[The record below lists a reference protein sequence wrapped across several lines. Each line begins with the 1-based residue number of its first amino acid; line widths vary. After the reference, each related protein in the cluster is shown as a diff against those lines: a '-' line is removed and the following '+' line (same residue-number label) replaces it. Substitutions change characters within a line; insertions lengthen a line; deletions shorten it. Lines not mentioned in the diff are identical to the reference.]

1 MRTEHLEFLINITN
15 GETINTLA
23 NQMHITPQGFSSAI
37 IAMEKELNCTLLNR
51 TKKGVYLTPEAEE
64 LLHSAKPFL
73 EKINE
78 IKHRYQEELSG
89 ELIIP
94 TTMGGIRYLLS
105 DKIAKFF
112 KENPHVTIRYNISS
126 RSNIS
131 TDLLTEKE
139 IIFTAMTYFND
150 RPMPTTAQLL
160 ANDHFSFVKLRDLQM
175 CIECHKDLW
184 KKSTISLADLHDCKI
199 IAATSKIDLEEAKWL
214 FKNCGATHLEF
225 IHEPISDIY
234 YQLLLNKIGYS
245 SLSIYTHDQFN
256 YANSNDL
263 HQAIITDNIKVEF
276 GYIEKKDAIHSP
288 LLQRFL
294 DFISY

>member
-105 DKIAKFF
+105 DKIAKFL
-112 KENPHVTIRYNISS
+112 KENPRITIKYNLYS
-126 RSNIS
+126 RSDIS
-131 TDLLTEKE
+131 KDVIISNS
-139 IIFTAMTYFND
+139 IIFTAISTFDDQLIKSSSALLSDND
-150 RPMPTTAQLL
+150 L
-160 ANDHFSFVKLRDLQM
+160 SFVKLRDLQM

-184 KKSTISLADLHDCKI
+184 KKSTISLSDLHDCKI
-199 IAATSKIDLEEAKWL
+199 VANNDKIDLEEAMDL
-214 FKNCGATHLEF
+214 FENCGATHLEF
-225 IHEPISDIY
+225 IHEPISDLY

-245 SLSIYTHDQFN
+245 APTIYTHEQFN
-256 YANSNDL
+256 YANTHDL
-263 HQAIITDNIKVEF
+263 HQAIITDPFKVEF

>member
-23 NQMHITPQGFSSAI
+23 NQMHITPQGLSSAI

-64 LLHSAKPFL
+64 LLQVTKPFL
-73 EKINE
+73 DKINDL
-78 IKHRYQEELSG
+78 KHRQQEELSG
-89 ELIIP
+89 ELVIP
-94 TTMGGIRYLLS
+94 TTMGGIKYLLS

-112 KENPHVTIRYNISS
+112 KENPHVTIKYNIYS
-126 RSNIS
+126 RSDIS
-131 TDLLTEKE
+131 TDLLTETE
-139 IIFTAMTYFND
+139 IIFTATTYFND

-160 ANDHFSFVKLRDLQM
+160 ASEHFSFVKLRDLQM

-184 KKSTISLADLHDCKI
+184 KKSTISLSDLHDCKI
-199 IAATSKIDLEEAKWL
+199 IATTSKIDLEEAKWL
-214 FKNCGATHLEF
+214 FQNCGATNLEF

-256 YANSNDL
+256 YAHSSDL
-263 HQAIITDNIKVEF
+263 HQAIITDNIKIEF
-276 GYIEKKDAIHSP
+276 GYIEKKDAVHSP

>member
-1 MRTEHLEFLINITN
+1 MRTEHLELLINITN

-23 NQMHITPQGFSSAI
+23 NQMHITPQGLSSAI

-64 LLHSAKPFL
+64 LLQVAKPFL
-73 EKINE
+73 DKINDL
-78 IKHRYQEELSG
+78 KHRQQEELSG

-105 DKIAKFF
+105 DKIAKFL
-112 KENPHVTIRYNISS
+112 KENPHVTIKYNLYS
-126 RSNIS
+126 RSDISKDVIINNGIVFTAIS
-131 TDLLTEKE
+131 T
-139 IIFTAMTYFND
+139 FND
-150 RPMPTTAQLL
+150 RLVKSSSTLL
-160 ANDHFSFVKLRDLQM
+160 SDEDLSFVKLRDLQM

-184 KKSTISLADLHDCKI
+184 KKSTISLSDLHDCKVI
-199 IAATSKIDLEEAKWL
+199 SNNDRFNFDGGINLL
-214 FKNCGATHLEF
+214 KNCGATNLEF

-245 SLSIYTHDQFN
+245 APTIYTHNQFD
-256 YANSNDL
+256 YAHSSDL

-276 GYIEKKDAIHSP
+276 GYIEKKGTVHSP